1 MITPLIML
9 SSDEKYE
16 RDKLVPQSQE
26 ALRFL
31 EPTGIANVQVPDK
44 YANILLATECLL
56 IYYNHH

>member
-1 MITPLIML
+1 ML

-31 EPTGIANVQVPDK
+31 GPTGIANVQVPDK
-44 YANILLATECLL
+44 FGNTLATECLL